1 MSEDVSDQEAAI
13 KLARGYADRECVG
26 QFGDV
31 TDVEETDT
39 EWHIEFQTHTLSDT
53 YTYRVRITKSV
64 GNVISYDR
72 SSRFE

>member
-1 MSEDVSDQEAAI
+1 MNEDVSNQEAAI
-13 KLARGYADRECVG
+13 ELVREYADRECVG

-39 EWHIEFQTHTLSDT
+39 EWGVEFETHTLSDT
-53 YTYRVRITKSV
+53 YAHRVRITKSV
-64 GNVISYDR
+64 GNLVSHDR